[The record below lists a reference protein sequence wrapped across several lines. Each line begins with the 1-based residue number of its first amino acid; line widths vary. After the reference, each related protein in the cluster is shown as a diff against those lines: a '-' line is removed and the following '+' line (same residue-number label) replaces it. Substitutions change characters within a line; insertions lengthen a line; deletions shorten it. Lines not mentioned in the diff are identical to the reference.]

1 VNREAL
7 AAAIGQAAA
16 DRRRVSVA
24 TAALNSYVAVQN
36 LHGDVE
42 IPGNVLEMVLKKA
55 NEW

>member
-7 AAAIGQAAA
+7 AAAIGQGAA
-16 DRRRVSVA
+16 DLGRISVA

-42 IPGNVLEMVLKKA
+42 IPGDVLEMILKKA